1 MSSLIEKIK
10 SNKKILIGGA
20 LVSLA
25 GGVLYYLLNQNPNEK
40 TKQQQNNTNNTT
52 VQNNTSTNFDK
63 DMIYLKAVENIK
75 LLIKSEMQM
84 GQLSKKTVSSI
95 NQLVI
100 KLLKRDYLRLLKQN
114 RDNRRKYLNNI
125 NLYAEFILGT
135 TKESESLIENASLTV
150 LRDVELDL
158 NVYEKQC
165 ENLAKQD
172 PSFPMHMIYM
182 LEMLKMQI
190 NPQNSKNVDKNMVK
204 EFLRYQIDFLKNLNV
219 EDMNIIPSQQ
229 MIIKQSFASDHASMK
244 FNFEEEDILRNIS
257 ILQDPEIMQLQQQMQ
272 MMLMGGH
279 NQNTFF

>member
-1 MSSLIEKIK
+1 MSNLIEKIK
-10 SNKKILIGGA
+10 SNKKVLIGGA

-25 GGVLYYLLNQNPNEK
+25 GGVLYYFLNQNLNEK
-40 TKQQQNNTNNTT
+40 APTPKTMQ
-52 VQNNTSTNFDK
+52 NTSSALLEK
-63 DMIYLKAVENIK
+63 DMIYTKAVEN
-75 LLIKSEMQM
+75 LTALIKSELRM

-100 KLLKRDYLRLLKQN
+100 KLLKKDYLRLLKQN
-114 RDNRRKYLNNI
+114 RQNRRKYLKNI

-135 TKESESLIENASLTV
+135 TKDSESLIENASLTV
-150 LRDVELDL
+150 LNDIELEL
-158 NVYEKQC
+158 SVYEKQC

-190 NPQNSKNVDKNMVK
+190 NPEKKKNVDRGMVK
-204 EFLRYQIDFLKNLNV
+204 EFLKFQIDFLQNLTV
-219 EDMNIIPSQQ
+219 ENMNIVPQQQ
-229 MIIKQSFASDHASMK
+229 MIIKQSFASDHASLK

-272 MMLMGGH
+272 MMLMGGN
-279 NQNTFF
+279 NQNAFF